1 MEGISLGEESR
12 GGGGGGGGGEPGE
25 IERRGAGRGVRSL
38 AKQQLPY

>member
-12 GGGGGGGGGEPGE
+12 GSGGGGGEPGE
-25 IERRGAGRGVRSL
+25 IERRAAGRGVRSL

>member
-12 GGGGGGGGGEPGE
+12 GGGGGGGEPGE